1 MSIPVNSNDLTVSN
15 IPQADTNNISESTS
29 EIKEIDMN
37 KATSTPAEIPD
48 KNFLTKI
55 CSSPQDCKSLVI
67 RIFYFSL
74 LAILL
79 IIVVTHAGALANFS
93 DGILKLFKYFVLYS
107 MVFGVITLFI
117 KLLGTLYWW
126 VVLFYWCIERMIDPL
141 KDNTVRSWYYYL
153 TDYVNWIIY
162 YPAMIYYFFFMIA
175 LFMILS
181 LIILPFVAFI
191 GFLIGYIF
199 SMMGEDPCNKGFF
212 SRMLSAVTGAVK
224 TFVPG
229 AAAAAKQGEDAMKK
243 ATVIATEAKDKAVA
257 AAQTAKG
264 LVPDSVKK
272 TVASKFGVNVNALD
286 PTKMM
291 NPLKSGQ
298 GILPGAD
305 ALKSGILPGADA
317 LKSGVLPGANAL
329 KSGLLSK
336 LPGADALKSGIL
348 PGANALKSGVPSIN
362 TSFTSLL
369 QKVPRK
375 TMLWIRRHV

>member
-15 IPQADTNNISESTS
+15 VPEADTNNIPESTS
-29 EIKEIDMN
+29 EIKEIDTN

-107 MVFGVITLFI
+107 MVFGIITLFI

-229 AAAAAKQGEDAMKK
+229 AASAAKKGEEAMKK

-257 AAQTAKG
+257 AAQTAKS

-272 TVASKFGVNVNALD
+272 TVASKFGVSGVSMNPLD
-286 PTKMM
+286 PTKMADS
-291 NPLKSGQ
+291 LKTGQ
-298 GILPGAD
+298 
-305 ALKSGILPGADA
+305 
-317 LKSGVLPGANAL
+317 
-329 KSGLLSK
+329 GLLSK
-336 LPGADALKSGIL
+336 LPTADALKTGQGLLSKL
-348 PGANALKSGVPSIN
+348 PTADALKTGQGLLSKLPTDALKKPDSIVPSIN

-375 TMLWIRRHV
+375 TML